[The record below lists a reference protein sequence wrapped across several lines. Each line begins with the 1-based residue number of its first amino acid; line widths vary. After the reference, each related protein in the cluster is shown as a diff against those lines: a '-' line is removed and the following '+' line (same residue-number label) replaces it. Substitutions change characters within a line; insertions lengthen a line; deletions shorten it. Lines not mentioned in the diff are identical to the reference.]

1 MNFYTLHTLHNCLPE
16 PSVKKDDIADCY
28 TEFRGTLRIALVR
41 DQSRRLGLENI
52 LTLELVSLEPLAW

>member
-52 LTLELVSLEPLAW
+52 LTFSSFSFN